1 LRELSLHLLDITE
14 NSISAGAT
22 CIKIFVGED
31 SRTDL
36 LQMSVEDDGRG
47 MSPEMVA
54 HVTDPFVTSRTTRKV
69 GLGIPLLKFA
79 AESCNGFLTID
90 SEIGKGTK
98 LIVQFQRSHIDRMP
112 LGDLVTTVLNLVVS
126 NPQIHWLFEYRFNDQ
141 SAVFDDAIIKSE
153 LGDVPMTEPDVL
165 VCLKGMI
172 ESMIL
177 DTNQNFTQD
186 TISILN

>member
-1 LRELSLHLLDITE
+1 MRELSLHLLDITE

-177 DTNQNFTQD
+177 DTNPNFTQD

>member
-1 LRELSLHLLDITE
+1 MRELSLHLLDITE